1 MQMTSREKNAV
12 IIAGISLVLFLF
24 LQFLFFPLVENRE
37 KMKKNVVTRQQ
48 QLDEMEQMQQRYAL
62 FSQKSDS
69 IAALLNERITGF
81 SLFSFLEQNAADI
94 KVKERIAYMKP
105 SELTAD
111 EVLKQSMVE
120 MKLQAVS
127 LKQLVAFLKT
137 TESPQNLVGIKRI
150 TIQENNKEKGT
161 LDVILQIVSVDK
173 VIGAVD

>member
-1 MQMTSREKNAV
+1 MQITPREKTAV
-12 IIAGISLVLFLF
+12 IIAGISLGLFLF
-24 LQFLFFPLVENRE
+24 FQFIFFPLVENRD
-37 KMKKNVVTRQQ
+37 KMKKNVVARQR
-48 QLDEMEQMQQRYAL
+48 QLGEMEQMQQRYAL

-69 IAALLNERITGF
+69 IAALLSERVSGF

-105 SELTAD
+105 SELAAD

-127 LKQLVAFLKT
+127 LKQLVAFLET

-173 VIGAVD
+173 VVSAVN